1 MSCKLIHGDCLTEM
15 DRLIGGGQKVDLVLT
30 DVPYG
35 TTACKWDN
43 IIPFEDMWKCL
54 DGITYETSPILLF
67 GTQPFISELIHSNI
81 HHFKYNLIWDKHSI
95 SNPFLSKKQPLRVHE
110 ELAMFYKKQPYY
122 NPQRIKQKYGDDRT
136 RTSDKAKQYK
146 DSHSDIFGGKTPRSH
161 FYIDDGTRLP
171 QTIISEFPCQMEECV
186 NNKRVHPTQKP
197 VALLKWLI
205 QNYTKENDTVLD
217 FTMGS
222 GSTGVAC
229 LQTQRNFIGIELDE
243 KYYNIAKERCS
254 EYQSKLIMN
263 GDSDD

>member
-1 MSCKLIHGDCLTEM
+1 M
-15 DRLIGGGQKVDLVLT
+15 DLVLT
-30 DVPYG
+30 DPPYG

-43 IIPFEDMWKCL
+43 IIPFEEMWNCL
-54 DGITYETSPILLF
+54 DKITNETTPILLF

-81 HHFKYNLIWDKHSI
+81 KHFKYNLIWDKHSI
-95 SNPFLSKKQPLRVHE
+95 SNPFLAKKQPLRVHE

-122 NPQRIKQKYGDDRT
+122 NPQRVPQRWGGDRT
-136 RTSDKAKQYK
+136 RTSDSAKQWNEI
-146 DSHSDIFGGKTPRSH
+146 HSEVFGGEILRSH
-161 FYIDDGTRLP
+161 YYIDDGTRLP
-171 QTIISEFPCQMEECV
+171 QTVIAQFPCQMEECV

-229 LQTQRNFIGIELDE
+229 LQTNRNFIGIELDE
-243 KYYNIAKERCS
+243 KYYNIAKERCKN
-254 EYQSKLIMN
+254 YQSKLI
-263 GDSDD
+263 